1 MKLTTVQVEYD
12 AERLEALRMY
22 LKDNGTTVEKEM
34 ALMRD
39 ALFRKNVPAQVRT
52 FFEMR
57 SGAEPNKPKGKP
69 DRATVSAKEGAD
81 DKSTA
86 PETRQP
92 GGAF

>member
-34 ALMRD
+34 ALMMD

-57 SGAEPNKPKGKP
+57 SGAEPSKPKGKP
-69 DRATVSAKEGAD
+69 DRAPVSAKEGAD

-86 PETRQP
+86 PEAKQP
-92 GGAF
+92 GVAF

>member
-34 ALMRD
+34 ALMMD

-52 FFEMR
+52 VFEMR

-69 DRATVSAKEGAD
+69 DRAVVSAKEGAD

>member
-34 ALMRD
+34 ALMMD

-69 DRATVSAKEGAD
+69 DRATVDPRTGTAGKTTAD
-81 DKSTA
+81 EEKPQS
-86 PETRQP
+86 
-92 GGAF
+92 GAF

>member
-34 ALMRD
+34 AQMMD

-57 SGAEPNKPKGKP
+57 SGTEPNKPKGKP
-69 DRATVSAKEGAD
+69 DRAPVSAKEGAN

-86 PETRQP
+86 PEGRQP
-92 GGAF
+92 GVAF